1 MKMYSW
7 AVWKN
12 CRIVGYVEAYSEYD
26 ANIKAVNKYGRDIFL
41 ERSIVS
47 ANPTDLA
54 RVAVV
59 SENLKS

>member
-1 MKMYSW
+1 MQMYSW
-7 AVWKN
+7 TVWKN

-26 ANIKAVNKYGRDIFL
+26 ANLKATTQYGRDIFL

-54 RVAVV
+54 GVAVV
-59 SENLKS
+59 SETLKS

>member
-26 ANIKAVNKYGRDIFL
+26 ANLKATNKYGRDIFL

-47 ANPTDLA
+47 ANPSDLA

-59 SENLKS
+59 SETLKS

>member
-26 ANIKAVNKYGRDIFL
+26 ANLKATAKYGRDIFL

-59 SENLKS
+59 SETLKS

>member
-1 MKMYSW
+1 MQMYSW
-7 AVWKN
+7 TVWKN

-26 ANIKAVNKYGRDIFL
+26 ANLKATRQYGRDIFL
-41 ERSIVS
+41 ERSVVS

-59 SENLKS
+59 SETLKS

>member
-1 MKMYSW
+1 MQMYSW

-12 CRIVGYVEAYSEYD
+12 CRMVGYVEAYSEYD
-26 ANIKAVNKYGRDIFL
+26 ANLKATRQYGRDIFL
-41 ERSIVS
+41 ERSVVS

-59 SENLKS
+59 SETLKS

>member
-1 MKMYSW
+1 MQMYSL

-12 CRIVGYVEAYSEYD
+12 CRMVGYVEAYSEYD
-26 ANIKAVNKYGRDIFL
+26 ANLKATRQYGRDIFL
-41 ERSIVS
+41 ERSVVS

-59 SENLKS
+59 SETLKS